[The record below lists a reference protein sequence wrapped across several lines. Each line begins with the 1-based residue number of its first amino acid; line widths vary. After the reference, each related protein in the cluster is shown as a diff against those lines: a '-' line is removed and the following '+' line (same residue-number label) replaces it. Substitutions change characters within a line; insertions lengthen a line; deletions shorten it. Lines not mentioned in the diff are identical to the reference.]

1 MENTD
6 YLASLPIEGELAT
19 QASFLGIANPLQSL
33 RELVDTGGPV
43 VAILLVFSVVAV
55 AVMILKTVQLR
66 SAILPSRHLLN
77 DANMACTD
85 GAMNEARRLFRAAPG
100 PVAYLSAIAIDAKL
114 SNLDNAAIREKIA
127 VAARGCVAAM
137 RSHLRVL
144 EVISQVAPLLG
155 LFGTILGMIEVF
167 KVLEGSGDVVSPSE
181 LAGGIWVALMT
192 TATGLGVAIPAA
204 ISLQWFDGI
213 IERQAQAMEEN
224 VTAILTGQNIP
235 AADQK
240 VRSGPMAAYDQP
252 LPVAGE

>member
-1 MENTD
+1 MENND
-6 YLASLPIEGELAT
+6 YLASLPIESELAF

-33 RELVDTGGPV
+33 RELVEIGGPV
-43 VAILLVFSVVAV
+43 VAILLIFSIVAV
-55 AVMILKTVQLR
+55 AVIILKIIQLR
-66 SAILPSRHLLN
+66 SAILPPQHLLN
-77 DANMACTD
+77 EANILCAD

-100 PVAYLSAIAIDAKL
+100 PVAYLSAVAIEAKL
-114 SNLDNAAIREKIA
+114 SFLDVVAAREKIA

-167 KVLEGSGDVVSPSE
+167 RVLEGSGDVVSPSE

-224 VTAILTGQNIP
+224 VTTILIGQHIP
-235 AADQK
+235 ASDQQIQPG
-240 VRSGPMAAYDQP
+240 SMAAYDQP